1 MAFNFTLPLR
11 ILQAL
16 FALIVLGCTSW
27 IVSLYDVPGVRAPS
41 SISFLLFTSIWTLLA
56 LIYLI
61 VAPARFPQ
69 YAHKFG
75 ILGVEA
81 VTMLFWFAGFIAAA
95 VLLFTATTA
104 MAALHVWRT
113 RNTQNKNMDPNMAV
127 HNGV

>member
-1 MAFNFTLPLR
+1 MAFNYTLPLR
-11 ILQAL
+11 VLQAL
-16 FALIVLGCTSW
+16 FAIIVLGCSAW
-27 IVSLYDVPGVRAPS
+27 IVSLYDVPGARAPS

-61 VAPARFPQ
+61 VAPSRFPQ

-95 VLLFTATTA
+95 VWIDNWGSCFGRGCRTAQ
-104 MAALHVWRT
+104 AAVVFGAFEW
-113 RNTQNKNMDPNMAV
+113 
-127 HNGV
+127 